1 MSTENY
7 YPGLNKK
14 YIDSIGLR
22 SQLNPKNIDLSFI
35 DSELQLLD
43 PVENKYEY
51 HEKKNEKIV
60 IK

>member
-22 SQLNPKNIDLSFI
+22 S
-35 DSELQLLD
+35 
-43 PVENKYEY
+43 
-51 HEKKNEKIV
+51 
-60 IK
+60 